1 MTAPSSRI
9 VSMDVLRGCAV
20 MGILW
25 MNISGFALPQPA
37 YFNPGVAGP
46 LSPADIL
53 FWAFGFLFFDGKM
66 RGLFAL
72 LFGAS
77 MLLLIDREEMAGRN
91 GRRAQI
97 VRAGWLFVFGL
108 AHYLL
113 LWWGDILMTY
123 ALAGLVAL
131 RFVRRE
137 PLSLVKWAFLFFLLH
152 FLLCLAFIAQLHF
165 WSQAAAAPGVAADI
179 REGFAD
185 FIAPYSD
192 PHSATV
198 GHEIAIYRSG
208 FGAIFLHHLADFP
221 GQWLWSFLFTAFE
234 ALGFMLLGMAM
245 LKGGFLTGRWS
256 AEQYWRTARH
266 CFLIGL
272 LPMGA
277 LALWVISG
285 RFAVLPALGSMMA
298 WSFPFRIPLTVGWAA
313 LILWLSCRGAQGG
326 LARSVAAAGRM
337 AFSNYLG
344 TSLVMTAIFYGWG
357 LGLFGRLHP
366 AMLLPFVLGGWAV
379 MMLWSSLWLKRF
391 ASGPL
396 EWLWRSLARG
406 RMQKIRINN

>member
-9 VSMDVLRGCAV
+9 LTMDVLRGCGV

-25 MNISGFALPQPA
+25 MNVTAFALPQPA
-37 YFNPGVAGP
+37 YFNPAVSGPASAG
-46 LSPADIL
+46 DVL
-53 FWAFGFLFFDGKM
+53 FWAVGFLFFDGKM

-77 MLLLIDREEMAGRN
+77 MLLLIDREEMAGRD

-97 VRAGWLFVFGL
+97 VRAGWLFAFGL

-123 ALAGLVAL
+123 ALAGSAAL
-131 RFVRRE
+131 LFVRRE

-152 FLLCLAFIAQLHF
+152 FLLCAAFLASLYA
-165 WSQAAAAPGVAADI
+165 WSHAAAAPGTAADV
-179 REGFAD
+179 RAGFAQ

-192 PHSATV
+192 PHSSATQA
-198 GHEIAIYRSG
+198 EIATYRSG
-208 FGAIFLHHLADFP
+208 FAAIVRHHLAGYP
-221 GQWLWSFLFTAFE
+221 GEWIWSFLFTALE
-234 ALGFMLLGMAM
+234 TLGFMLLGMAM

-272 LPMGA
+272 PPMAA
-277 LALWVISG
+277 LALWVIFS
-285 RFAVLPALGSMMA
+285 RFAVLPSLGSMMV

-313 LILWLSCRGAQGG
+313 LILRLLSGRPQSAIT
-326 LARSVAAAGRM
+326 AAIAAAGRL

-357 LGLFGRLHP
+357 LGLFGQVRP
-366 AMLLPFVLGGWAV
+366 AVLPLFVLGGWAV
-379 MMLWSSLWLKRF
+379 MLLWSPLWLKRF

-406 RMQKIRINN
+406 HLQKIRRNN